1 MEWLRNL
8 ASDDESPPADTPA
21 ENDEPVPEDDSFLL
35 NRINLSSAAPVEKEE
50 PKQAKETP
58 AFSLPEDQ
66 EEEGNAD
73 WFRVLEESSTRKEST
88 EHVLPEENNSD
99 LDSWLESLGN
109 DESPPPSAPEPEK
122 PKPPKKLTDRLRE
135 EGLAQGEPRQGDWMN
150 TLRNGSPD
158 KAAPEPTESAIPL
171 SPFTSNS
178 VDRTGSLMGWLD
190 DETPFSG
197 ESKTSENA
205 DLPDWLNEETAK
217 QESAEPILPDLPDEE
232 EQPAQAADLPDW
244 LQDMAPAESAPP
256 APLTPP
262 TMEPLDN
269 VDQDD
274 LPSWLQDETK
284 DTAAGMLEFPSGDGD
299 EISDLLSDFHAEENT
314 RRRSPGSPHRYRPI
328 HQ

>member
-1 MEWLRNL
+1 MIMPDTKRCPMCGNLNPADAEVCKHCQAQLQPILGGENLPESSPPPAEERDEMEWLRNL

-205 DLPDWLNEETAK
+205 DLPT
-217 QESAEPILPDLPDEE
+217 
-232 EQPAQAADLPDW
+232 
-244 LQDMAPAESAPP
+244 
-256 APLTPP
+256 
-262 TMEPLDN
+262 
-269 VDQDD
+269 
-274 LPSWLQDETK
+274 
-284 DTAAGMLEFPSGDGD
+284 G
-299 EISDLLSDFHAEENT
+299 
-314 RRRSPGSPHRYRPI
+314 
-328 HQ
+328 